1 MTDFKLP
8 DPKKTSGK
16 VLGIGLLA
24 AAGLLGYY
32 YLLPFLLTIVWG
44 TVELAAGIAVGAT
57 LLWIL
62 LSKKFWTRGRIILEA
77 VGEMLFK
84 GFVEMNPFTIL
95 TMSLDKAEKER
106 EDLMEQ
112 NKLLQGQ
119 ESKLYMQVRENQ
131 DIMRVSSEEV
141 RILQDKLRKNPGDED
156 AQLQL
161 ETSTTN
167 FNNAKDFVDTVSPI
181 HSDIKKLVVFTE
193 KAYRKSGNALNN
205 AKNTVAMQ
213 RAKYDAVTAGRS
225 ALTKAWRAFTGSP
238 EMNKAAGIALAKL
251 QTDIANKVGAIRT
264 TLKATSDIMNERD
277 LKDAAKVSLAAQTV
291 EQLNIDQ
298 TFDYTPSVEALTGGS
313 VTPQTA
319 GEIKKNKYLDYLNK
333 K

>member
-1 MTDFKLP
+1 MADFKLP
-8 DPKKTSGK
+8 DPKKNSGR
-16 VLGIGLLA
+16 VLGIGILGAL
-24 AAGLLGYY
+24 GLVVYS
-32 YLLPFLLTIVWG
+32 YLLPWLNGIVWG
-44 TVELAAGIAVGAT
+44 TVELAVGVAVAS
-57 LLWIL
+57 LVLWIL
-62 LSKKFWTRGRIILEA
+62 LSKKFWVRSRIILEA
-77 VGEMLFK
+77 IGELLFK

-119 ESKLYMQVRENQ
+119 ESKLYSQLKEQ
-131 DIMRVSSEEV
+131 QQIMRESSEEV
-141 RILQDKLRKNPGDED
+141 RIIQDKLKRNPHDED
-156 AQLQL
+156 AALAL

-167 FNNAKDFVDTVSPI
+167 FNNAKDFVDTVAPI
-181 HSDIKKLVVFTE
+181 HADVQKLVTFTE
-193 KAYRKSGNALNN
+193 KAYRKSGNSLKN
-205 AKNTVAMQ
+205 AKNTVLMQ
-213 RAKYDAVTAGRS
+213 KAKYEAVTAGRN
-225 ALTKAWRAFTGSP
+225 ALTKAWKAFTGDP

-298 TFDYTPSVEALTGGS
+298 TFDYVPSMEVLTGGS
-313 VTPQTA
+313 VTPQTQ
-319 GEIKKNKYLDYLNK
+319 GEIKKNKYLDYLK
-333 K
+333 

>member
-1 MTDFKLP
+1 MADFKLP
-8 DPKKTSGK
+8 DPKKGTGK
-16 VLGIGLLA
+16 ILGLGLLA
-24 AAGLLGYY
+24 AGGLMIYW

-44 TVELAAGIAVGAT
+44 TVELAIGIAVASV
-57 LLWIL
+57 LAWIL
-62 LSKKFWTRGRIILEA
+62 LSKKFWVRTRMILEA
-77 VGEMLFK
+77 LGEIMFK

-106 EDLMEQ
+106 EELMEQ

-119 ESKLYMQVRENQ
+119 ESKLYAQVKQQQQLMRE
-131 DIMRVSSEEV
+131 SAEEV
-141 RILQDKLRKNPGDED
+141 KIVQDKLRKNPVDED
-156 AQLQL
+156 AALAL

-167 FNNAKDFVDTVSPI
+167 FNNAKDFVDTVAPI
-181 HSDIKKLVVFTE
+181 HADIQKLVVFTE
-193 KAYRKSGNALNN
+193 KAYRKSGNSLKN
-205 AKNTVAMQ
+205 AKNTVLMQ
-213 RAKYDAVTAGRS
+213 KAKYEAVTAGRN
-225 ALTKAWRAFTGSP
+225 ALSKAWKAFTGDP

-298 TFDYTPSVEALTGGS
+298 TFDYVPSVETLTGGS
-313 VTPQTA
+313 VTSQTQ
-319 GEIKKNKYLDYLNK
+319 GEIKKNKYIDYLK
-333 K
+333 